1 MLSLIQTLNIF
12 IARICIIPANKLH
25 DEEVE
30 NMMLTIT
37 DGKID
42 VRPPVAKPHPAFYQ
56 EVGEKRFRKLVFDHY
71 EAIKTSEIAFLFPIF
86 DDDDFAEAQKHA
98 ADFLIEISGGPD
110 YFTQTRGAHQM
121 VGRHAP
127 FRIDERARRV
137 WLELYIPLL
146 QALKTEGVTP
156 KYIESFWNY
165 LDLFSM
171 WVVNTKS

>member
-1 MLSLIQTLNIF
+1 MTL
-12 IARICIIPANKLH
+12 H
-25 DEEVE
+25 
-30 NMMLTIT
+30 IT
-37 DGKID
+37 NGQID
-42 VRPPVAKPHPAFYQ
+42 VRPPVAKPHPGFFH
-56 EVGEKRFRKLVFDHY
+56 EVGEERFRKLVFDHY
-71 EAIKTSEIAFLFPIF
+71 ESIKTSDIAFLFPIF

-98 ADFLIEISGGPD
+98 ADFLIEISGGPN
-110 YFTQTRGAHQM
+110 YFTQSRGEHQM

-127 FRIDERARRV
+127 FRIDENARKV

-146 QALKTEGVTP
+146 SVLEAEGITP

>member
-1 MLSLIQTLNIF
+1 MTL
-12 IARICIIPANKLH
+12 H
-25 DEEVE
+25 V
-30 NMMLTIT
+30 T

-42 VRPPVAKPHPAFYQ
+42 VRPPVAKPHPGFYQ
-56 EVGEKRFRKLVFDHY
+56 EVGEERFRKLVFDHY
-71 EAIKTSEIAFLFPIF
+71 ESIKTSDIAFLFPIF

-110 YFTQTRGAHQM
+110 YFTQTRGEHQM

-127 FRIDERARRV
+127 FRIDENARKV

-146 QALKTEGVTP
+146 NALEVEGISP

>member
-1 MLSLIQTLNIF
+1 MNLQ
-12 IARICIIPANKLH
+12 
-25 DEEVE
+25 
-30 NMMLTIT
+30 IT

-42 VRPPVAKPHPAFYQ
+42 VRPQVAKPHPGFFH
-56 EVGEKRFRKLVFDHY
+56 EVGEQRFRKLVFDHY
-71 EAIKTSEIAFLFPIF
+71 ESIKKSDIAFLFPIF

-110 YFTQTRGAHQM
+110 YFTQSRGEHQM

-127 FRIDERARRV
+127 FRIDEKARKV

-146 QALKTEGVTP
+146 SALEAEGVSQ